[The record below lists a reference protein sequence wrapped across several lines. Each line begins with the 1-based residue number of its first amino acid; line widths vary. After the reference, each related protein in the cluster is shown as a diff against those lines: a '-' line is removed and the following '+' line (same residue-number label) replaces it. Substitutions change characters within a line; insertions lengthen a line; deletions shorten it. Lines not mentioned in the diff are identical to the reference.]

1 MIDLHSS
8 RLLSDYADACA
19 GVSNDAS
26 RCATDGLLGSV
37 FFSGEEGSRA
47 SLGVGVP
54 VARVPM
60 PVLGA
65 DGSSIWELWRANSR
79 VRHGRHGVVQY
90 GYADGILFGA
100 IQLSEGHFSDV
111 VAEVTGQPLRTPL
124 YQAAALAY
132 KSVFEAMKELEFP
145 HALRFWNY
153 IADINGHSHGIE
165 RYRQFNC
172 GRQEGFLQSDREV
185 TGSVPAA
192 SAVGFAS
199 GPLTVYFLAARDARP
214 VAIENPRQV
223 SAYLYPASYGPRS
236 PTFSRAGLV
245 SIGAERVLFVSGTA
259 SIVGHQTCYPGDV
272 VAQTRET
279 MTNIAAI
286 LTETRRVAP
295 AAAFSLADLRY
306 KVYVRDENDMP
317 RIAAELRQHLGGDAK
332 LLFLK
337 ADICRQDLLV
347 EIEATASHALGSP
360 DQRHSSWSLDE

>member
-1 MIDLHSS
+1 MIDLQSS
-8 RLLSDYADACA
+8 RLRCDYGHASAD
-19 GVSNDAS
+19 VSRDDS
-26 RCATDGLLGSV
+26 TGGLLGSV
-37 FFSGEEGSRA
+37 FFSREEGSRA
-47 SLGVGVP
+47 SLGAGIP

-60 PVLGA
+60 PVLGTE
-65 DGSSIWELWRANSR
+65 GSSIWEIWRANGSAS
-79 VRHGRHGVVQY
+79 HGRHGIVQY

-100 IQLSEGHFSDV
+100 IQLSEGHFSESGG
-111 VAEVTGQPLRTPL
+111 EVPGQTLRTPL

-132 KSVFEAMKELEFP
+132 KSAFEAMKELQFP

-153 IADINGHSHGIE
+153 IADINGYSHGIE

-172 GRQEGFLQSDREV
+172 GRQEGFLQSEREV

-223 SAYLYPASYGPRS
+223 SAYLYPTSYGPRS

-245 SIGAERVLFVSGTA
+245 SVGSERVLFVSGTA
-259 SIVGHQTCYPGDV
+259 SIVGHQTCHPGDV

-279 MTNIAAI
+279 MANIAAI
-286 LTETRRVAP
+286 LSETCRVAP
-295 AAAFSLADLRY
+295 DAPFSLADLSY
-306 KVYVRDENDMP
+306 KVYVRDQNDMP
-317 RIAAELRQHLGGDAK
+317 QIAAELRRHLGRNAK

-347 EIEATASHALGSP
+347 EIEATASHALDSP
-360 DQRHSSWSLDE
+360 DQTHFPWVPHE